1 MFFLCLFVF
10 CGEDRFWGFV
20 FLIVAKTQC
29 ISYFFGED
37 SFAKMTPR
45 PAARRHI
52 FSRRRRRF
60 LFNLPVQNPL
70 ILSEQRASS
79 TRIEEYG
86 IQLDRAACHERP

>member
-1 MFFLCLFVF
+1 MFFRCLFVF
-10 CGEDRFWGFV
+10 CGGDRFWGFV
-20 FLIVAKTQC
+20 FLIVAENAV
-29 ISYFFGED
+29 YFLFLRRRLICED
-37 SFAKMTPR
+37 D
-45 PAARRHI
+45 AATSRSTAY

-79 TRIEEYG
+79 THIEEYG